1 MENPKEQNP
10 TEQLK
15 KALTS
20 LNAKENKFYFLV
32 QDTKGV
38 QRASVATTYE
48 FVKIL
53 TEDGYNA
60 FVLHEKNDYHG
71 VGEWLGE
78 EYSSLPHASIE
89 SQELSVGP
97 ADFLI
102 IPEVFGHVL
111 DQTKE
116 MPCSRIVFCQ
126 SYDYVFEMLPPGF
139 TWGMMN
145 VSNVMTTGEATTAY
159 LKSIFPNLEAEE
171 IKLGIPEFFKP
182 SEKPKMPVVTI
193 HTREPRETMKIVKS
207 FYVKF
212 PQFKWITFRDLRNLP
227 TKKFAED
234 LSESFVSVWVDDI
247 SGFGTFP
254 LESMKCEVPVIGKVP
269 NLKPEWMTED
279 NGIWSYNFNQIVD
292 ILGNFVQKWLED
304 ELPQELYTEMEKTVK
319 KYNKDEFSN
328 SVMSVFNAI
337 NERKVNEIRRN
348 LEKLTPVG
356 PQDNIEEGSVTELF
370 DKN

>member
-10 TEQLK
+10 KEQLE
-15 KALTS
+15 KALKS
-20 LNAKENKFYFLV
+20 LTAKENKFYFLV

-60 FVLHEKNDYHG
+60 FILHEKNDYHG
-71 VGEWLGE
+71 VSEWLGE

-145 VSNVMTTGEATTAY
+145 VSNVITTGEATTEY
-159 LKSIFPNLEAEE
+159 LNGIFPNLDTQQ
-171 IKLGIPEFFKP
+171 IKLGIPEFFTP
-182 SEKPKMPVVTI
+182 SDKPKMPVVTI

-212 PQFKWITFRDLRNLP
+212 PQFKWITFRDMRGLSKNE
-227 TKKFAED
+227 FAKA
-234 LSESFVSVWVDDI
+234 LSESCVSVWIDDI

-254 LESMKCEVPVIGKVP
+254 LESMKSGSPVIGKIP
-269 NLKPEWMTED
+269 HMKPDWLTED
-279 NGIWSYNFNQIVD
+279 NGFWTFDPNQIID
-292 ILGNFVQKWLED
+292 ILSAYLKNWLED
-304 ELPQELYTEMEKTVK
+304 AIPTALYEKMAETVK
-319 KYNKDEFSN
+319 PYNMENQK
-328 SVMSVFNAI
+328 
-337 NERKVNEIRRN
+337 RKV
-348 LEKLTPVG
+348 LETFETYRSQKVTQLETQLNKLQPV
-356 PQDNIEEGSVTELF
+356 EET
-370 DKN
+370 K